1 MALGISLAQT
11 ARMPRM
17 RFIRPNL
24 VAGLML
30 CTLAAPRPAMAEP
43 KAKDKDKNVPRLG
56 LDPAEPGVRSAP
68 PATPFGIN
76 PATSKEYVFDFHGYM
91 LLPLVIGVHDRGN
104 YVPDESG
111 TVLHTPA
118 LVPQNHDRFQFT
130 GVVPTPWVQLNL
142 SYGNSTVAGT
152 VIIASTAAYEAEAV
166 YDPVRQLGVSNAYI
180 TLNLKPQMGIPLQLR
195 AGAMQNRYGSMGA
208 FDSGRYAT
216 PLIARIN
223 SVGET
228 ATAAFELGELTLVF
242 EEGFGGQLGR
252 MPTGMSSEGWN
263 DFGDPLVGS
272 SYVLHFHGG
281 LAWKGLLQLGLHYV
295 TAWSQDDQGP
305 TSTLREGRI
314 SVFGA
319 DGRLTA
325 GRYGHLYAG
334 ASYVKAV
341 NSQYVSGIIEILNAR
356 GGKGLM
362 DEYLG
367 PASTNGQPPYN
378 DGDGAL
384 TIVGFQYDM
393 SLSRLLYD
401 ELYHGKNPD
410 VFFSLFG
417 IGAKV
422 KSDDPAYDG
431 VLKLKGGAEVT
442 YAMKS
447 WLAVSGRADI
457 VRQDNRFNR
466 KSFNIYTARLL
477 FHTGWLSRDE
487 FALQYSRFVYGREVY
502 VENGY
507 PPKDNMDLNPDGSR
521 VLNPDRHVL
530 SLSATF
536 WW

>member
-1 MALGISLAQT
+1 
-11 ARMPRM
+11 
-17 RFIRPNL
+17 
-24 VAGLML
+24 
-30 CTLAAPRPAMAEP
+30 MAEP
-43 KAKDKDKNVPRLG
+43 KAKDKKDKNVPRLG

-68 PATPFGIN
+68 PATPFGID

-91 LLPLVIGVHDRGN
+91 LLPMVLGVHDRGN
-104 YVPDESG
+104 TVPGESG

-118 LVPQNHDRFQFT
+118 LVPQDHTRFQFT
-130 GVVPTPWVQLNL
+130 CVVPTPWVQLNL

-152 VIIASTAAYEAEAV
+152 VIIAATTAYEGEAV

-223 SVGET
+223 AVGQT
-228 ATAAFELGELTLVF
+228 ATAAFELGELALVF

-263 DFGDPLVGS
+263 DFGDPRVGS

-281 LAWKGLLQLGLHYV
+281 IAWKGLLQLGLHYV
-295 TAWSQDDQGP
+295 TAWSQDDQGS
-305 TSTLREGRI
+305 TSTLKEGRI

-341 NSQYVSGIIEILNAR
+341 NSLYVSGIIEILNAR
-356 GGKGLM
+356 GGEGLM
-362 DEYLG
+362 NEYFG
-367 PASTNGQPPYN
+367 AASKTGQPPNNN

-401 ELYHGKNPD
+401 EQYHGKNPD

-442 YAMKS
+442 YTMAS
-447 WLAVSGRADI
+447 WVAFSGRADI
-457 VRQDNRFNR
+457 VRQDNKFNR
-466 KSFNIYTARLL
+466 RSFDIYTARLL

-487 FALQYSRFVYGREVY
+487 FSLQYSRFVYGREVY
-502 VENGY
+502 AESGY
-507 PPKDNMDLNPDGSR
+507 PPADDTS
-521 VLNPDRHVL
+521 LNPDRHVL

>member
-1 MALGISLAQT
+1 
-11 ARMPRM
+11 
-17 RFIRPNL
+17 
-24 VAGLML
+24 
-30 CTLAAPRPAMAEP
+30 
-43 KAKDKDKNVPRLG
+43 
-56 LDPAEPGVRSAP
+56 
-68 PATPFGIN
+68 
-76 PATSKEYVFDFHGYM
+76 
-91 LLPLVIGVHDRGN
+91 
-104 YVPDESG
+104 
-111 TVLHTPA
+111 
-118 LVPQNHDRFQFT
+118 
-130 GVVPTPWVQLNL
+130 
-142 SYGNSTVAGT
+142 
-152 VIIASTAAYEAEAV
+152 
-166 YDPVRQLGVSNAYI
+166 
-180 TLNLKPQMGIPLQLR
+180 
-195 AGAMQNRYGSMGA
+195 MGA

-223 SVGET
+223 SVGQT
-228 ATAAFELGELTLVF
+228 ATAAFELGELALVF

-263 DFGDPLVGS
+263 DFGDPRVGS
-272 SYVLHFHGG
+272 SYVLHLHGG

-295 TAWSQDDQGP
+295 TAWSQDDQGS
-305 TSTLREGRI
+305 TSTLKEGRI

-341 NSQYVSGIIEILNAR
+341 NSIYVSGIIEILNAR
-356 GGKGLM
+356 GGEGLM
-362 DEYLG
+362 NEYFG
-367 PASTNGQPPYN
+367 AASKTGQPPNNN

-401 ELYHGKNPD
+401 EQYHGKNPD

-422 KSDDPAYDG
+422 KSDDPACDG

-442 YAMKS
+442 YTMSTWVAF
-447 WLAVSGRADI
+447 SGRADL
-457 VRQDNRFNR
+457 VRQDNRLNR
-466 KSFNIYTARLL
+466 RSFNIYTARLL

-487 FALQYSRFVYGREVY
+487 FSLQYSRFVYGREVY
-502 VENGY
+502 VEGGY
-507 PPKDNMDLNPDGSR
+507 PPADNPS
-521 VLNPDRHVL
+521 LNPDRHVL